1 MTVGAIMCRRGGLL
15 LLLFMGG
22 LIGRSLHAEDA
33 PPQPAELTDPV
44 PIGATDEHES
54 PGDAPRVA
62 AASAGGI
69 EHPLAPAIRLAQRSL
84 AKLKSVADYETTL
97 TKRERL
103 EERLVEQTMHM
114 KLREEPLS
122 IYLKYGE
129 PFAGREVLFV
139 RGENEGRLLTRG
151 GSGLSSLAGTV
162 SLDPHNP
169 AALGEGGH
177 PITETGM
184 RPMLETIITQ
194 WKRESLYGEID
205 VQFYPDAKLRGR
217 PCEVIESSHPR
228 PRRQFKSQK
237 TRLYIDGETGLPVRF
252 EQYGFADDRDQDP
265 PLDTLSEFGNL
276 RTNVGLTDE
285 DFDRN
290 NPSYSF

>member
-1 MTVGAIMCRRGGLL
+1 MIDGSIVTRCGCLIPLLVAGLL
-15 LLLFMGG
+15 
-22 LIGRSLHAEDA
+22 GRSLRAEDA
-33 PPQPAELTDPV
+33 SSQPVGLAGPV
-44 PIGATDEHES
+44 PVGAKEEREA

-62 AASAGGI
+62 AASTEGI
-69 EHPLAPAIRLAQRSL
+69 EHPLAPAIRIAQRSL
-84 AKLKSVADYETTL
+84 IKLKSVADYEATL
-97 TKRERL
+97 TKREL
-103 EERLVEQTMHM
+103 VEGRLVEQTMHL

-122 IYLKYGE
+122 VYLKYGE

-139 RGENEGRLLTRG
+139 QGENDGRLLTHE

-162 SLDPHNP
+162 SLDPQDP
-169 AALGEGGH
+169 AAPGEGRH

-184 RPMLETIITQ
+184 RPMLEAVIAQ
-194 WKRESLYGEID
+194 WKRESPYGEID

-228 PRRQFKSQK
+228 PRRQFPFQK

-265 PLDTLSEFGNL
+265 PLDTLSEYGNL